1 MKQKILLIAITLIGM
16 MSLVAC
22 DDQVVAPTQV
32 PVVIQTFVQQTFPGQ
47 TITYAEKDLE
57 LFGYKYDV
65 VLADGTQISFDTDN
79 VWDKV
84 KTVTSAVPAALVPA
98 PVATYLN
105 ANFPAVTIVKLDKE
119 RYGYEVE
126 LANGLELKF
135 NKQGALMEMD
145 D

>member
-32 PVVIQTFVQQTFPGQ
+32 PVEIQTFVQQTFPGQ
-47 TITYAEKDLE
+47 AITYAEKDLE

-84 KTVTSAVPAALVPA
+84 KTVTSAVPATLVPA

-105 ANFPAVTIVKLDKE
+105 TNFPAVTIVKLDKE